1 MRAVSLPKRESGP
14 CAEPKEALVSKT
26 FTMNNYAFTTF
37 TVTFFRNFP
46 KIRGIIP
53 AGILA
58 LRMMYLTTE
67 IIPGRNFRRLFFRPA
82 ALLAVL
88 LPLISLPVCG
98 QLEKVERVEFPVSTS
113 LDESFEVFPLGD
125 QGALTILRKGV
136 FSGRGEEWHLSRLDT
151 NLRAAWASSYQLNFR
166 YVPVMAYQNQLY
178 AYWVFAEPDTDKFL
192 FLQVNLETGDRDVHE
207 GKLLS
212 NIDIHHFKV
221 MESKAI
227 LAGYHRGRPVVVVYS
242 FFDRTT
248 RVLPGLYE
256 KNSELNG
263 IDLNEHDGLINVI
276 TYAFRKRQ
284 CLFQIK
290 TYNYE
295 GRHLK
300 TTTLTDEDY
309 SIISGQII
317 PLNEN
322 DSYLIGNY
330 SIGCTPFSQG
340 IYISH
345 IMDTEPEKLEYI
357 EFSELENFF
366 NYMSPKRKARMIARI
381 GKRKSLGK
389 ENKFRYRLLLHNL
402 IETETEILLVAEVYY
417 PNYRNYNPGGVG
429 MNSFSRGTIRAQ
441 DGYRYT
447 HAIVCGFD
455 KDGKYKWDNSFAI
468 KNLVSYD
475 LQEMVQL
482 SRFGDYWV
490 LAYPDEGNIHTEV
503 IKREK
508 VIVESTKHELQPKS
522 RGLLYHEN
530 ANLAAWYDRY
540 FIAFGRQKPEDAPT
554 ASQKE
559 VYYIT
564 KLTYQVDP
572 VTGVPLSDTSVNSKT
587 SAPKKSTGS
596 ATN

>member
-1 MRAVSLPKRESGP
+1 MLIAIHSYLFSRYPRLSCVSFFFLFIFFLRA
-14 CAEPKEALVSKT
+14 EA
-26 FTMNNYAFTTF
+26 YA
-37 TVTFFRNFP
+37 
-46 KIRGIIP
+46 
-53 AGILA
+53 
-58 LRMMYLTTE
+58 
-67 IIPGRNFRRLFFRPA
+67 
-82 ALLAVL
+82 
-88 LPLISLPVCG
+88 
-98 QLEKVERVEFPVSTS
+98 QLEKVQHVEFLASS
-113 LDESFEVFPLGD
+113 SADERFEVFPLGE
-125 QGALTILRKGV
+125 QGSLVLVRTGV
-136 FSGRGEEWHLSRLDT
+136 FSNRGEEWKFVKLDT
-151 NLRAAWASSYQLNFR
+151 DLKSVWTGTYELSFR
-166 YVPVMAYQNQLY
+166 YVPVMAYQNDSY

-192 FLQVNLETGDRDVHE
+192 FLQVNLETGYSDVHE
-207 GKLLS
+207 GKLLA

-227 LAGYHRGRPVVVVYS
+227 LAGYHRARPVVVVFS
-242 FFDRTT
+242 FFDKTT

-263 IDLNEHDGLINVI
+263 VDINEPDGLINVI

-295 GRHLK
+295 GKLLK
-300 TTTLTDEDY
+300 TTTLSDEDY
-309 SIISGQII
+309 SIISGQIV

-330 SIGCTPFSQG
+330 SVGCTPFSQG
-340 IYISH
+340 LYISH
-345 IMDTEPEKLEYI
+345 IIDTEPENLEYI

-389 ENKFRYRLLLHNL
+389 ENRFRYRLLLHNL
-402 IETETEILLVAEVYY
+402 IETESEILLVAEVYY
-417 PNYRNYNPGGVG
+417 PNYRNYSTVG
-429 MNSFSRGTIRAQ
+429 NGMSSLGRSTIRAQ

-455 KDGKYKWDNSFAI
+455 KNGKYMWDNSFAI
-468 KNLVSYD
+468 KNLTSYE

-508 VIVESTKHELQPKS
+508 VVVESKKHEIQPKS
-522 RGLLYHEN
+522 RSAFYNEN
-530 ANLAAWYDRY
+530 ASLAAWYDRY
-540 FIAFGRQKPEDAPT
+540 FMAFGKQKPENSPAG
-554 ASQKE
+554 SQKE

-572 VTGVPLSDTSVNSKT
+572 ETGIPLSETSVNSKT
-587 SAPKKSTGS
+587 SLQKKSADST
-596 ATN
+596 AN

>member
-1 MRAVSLPKRESGP
+1 MQDELIS
-14 CAEPKEALVSKT
+14 
-26 FTMNNYAFTTF
+26 
-37 TVTFFRNFP
+37 FFRNFP
-46 KIRGIIP
+46 ICAGDYTRHSALKTMSPGNKIMLIATCPYHFPRYP
-53 AGILA
+53 WL
-58 LRMMYLTTE
+58 YC
-67 IIPGRNFRRLFFRPA
+67 
-82 ALLAVL
+82 
-88 LPLISLPVCG
+88 ISLLFLSIFFFPSESYA
-98 QLEKVERVEFPVSTS
+98 QLEKVQHVEFLASSTA
-113 LDESFEVFPLGD
+113 DERFEVFPLGE
-125 QGALTILRKGV
+125 QGSLVLVRTGV
-136 FSGRGEEWHLSRLDT
+136 FSNRGEEWKFVKLDT
-151 NLRAAWASSYQLNFR
+151 DLKSVWTGTYELSFR
-166 YVPVMAYQNQLY
+166 YVPVMAYQNDAY

-192 FLQVNLETGDRDVHE
+192 FLQVNLETGYSDVHE
-207 GKLLS
+207 GKLLA

-227 LAGYHRGRPVVVVYS
+227 LAGYHRARPVVVVFS
-242 FFDRTT
+242 FFDKTT

-263 IDLNEHDGLINVI
+263 VDINEHDGLINVI

-295 GRHLK
+295 GKLLK

-309 SIISGQII
+309 SIISGQIV

-330 SIGCTPFSQG
+330 SVGCTPFSQG
-340 IYISH
+340 LYISH
-345 IMDTEPEKLEYI
+345 IIDTEPEKLEYI

-366 NYMSPKRKARMIARI
+366 NYMSPKRKARMMARI

-417 PNYRNYNPGGVG
+417 PNYRSYSTVGNG
-429 MNSFSRGTIRAQ
+429 MNSFGRGSSIRAQ
-441 DGYRYT
+441 EGFRYT

-455 KDGKYKWDNSFAI
+455 KNGRYKWDNSFAI
-468 KNLVSYD
+468 KNLTSYE

-508 VIVESTKHELQPKS
+508 VVVESKKHEIQPKS
-522 RGLLYHEN
+522 RSMFYNEN
-530 ANLAAWYDRY
+530 ASLAAWYDRY
-540 FIAFGRQKPEDAPT
+540 FMAFGRQKPENAPPG
-554 ASQKE
+554 SQKE

-564 KLTYQVDP
+564 KLTYHVDP
-572 VTGVPLSDTSVNSKT
+572 ETGIPLSDTSVNSKT
-587 SAPKKSTGS
+587 SSQKKSADST
-596 ATN
+596 AN